1 MGKTQIVFCLDRS
14 GSMQGLETDVIGG
27 FNAFLHEQ
35 QKVKGKATVTTVL
48 FDTEYEVLH
57 DGINV
62 KDVPDMD
69 EKQYQTRGM
78 TALLDAVGKAIS
90 TTAQHLK
97 DKDNVI
103 FIINTD
109 GEENSSKEYNNEQIK
124 KLIEEKQATKKWNFM
139 FFGVN
144 VDKFAIANR
153 YGININFVT
162 NYSPTRQGTQSVY
175 SATSTM
181 TTQYRNSGG
190 TVLDADALKDVQ

>member
-1 MGKTQIVFCLDRS
+1 MATKIVFVLDRS

-35 QKVKGKATVTTVL
+35 QKVKGKATVTTIL
-48 FDTEYEVLH
+48 FDTNYEVLH

-69 EKQYQTRGM
+69 GKQYQTLGM

-144 VDKFAIANR
+144 VDKFAISNK

-162 NYSPTRQGTQSVY
+162 NYSPTRQGTQSLY
-175 SATSTM
+175 STTSTM

-190 TVLDADALKDVQ
+190 TVLDADALKDVK

>member
-1 MGKTQIVFCLDRS
+1 
-14 GSMQGLETDVIGG
+14 LETDVIGG

-153 YGININFVT
+153 YGINIKFVT

-175 SATSTM
+175 STTSTM